1 IAKALGTSVVA
12 MPATDAYEALQRGT
26 VDGVVFPWEAMKS
39 FRLNDLVKAHLEIPG
54 GLYAATFVIIANTK
68 AVDNLT
74 PSNKAALMK
83 ASGEAGSILYG
94 KAWDAADRASREDAQ
109 QRGNVIQTIAPQEL
123 ERWKPL
129 LQFVTDEW
137 LKKAKDKGYDGQKM
151 LDDIKAMIKAASS

>member
-1 IAKALGTSVVA
+1 
-12 MPATDAYEALQRGT
+12 
-26 VDGVVFPWEAMKS
+26 
-39 FRLNDLVKAHLEIPG
+39 
-54 GLYAATFVIIANTK
+54 
-68 AVDNLT
+68 
-74 PSNKAALMK
+74 
-83 ASGEAGSILYG
+83 
-94 KAWDAADRASREDAQ
+94 AWDAADRASREDAQ